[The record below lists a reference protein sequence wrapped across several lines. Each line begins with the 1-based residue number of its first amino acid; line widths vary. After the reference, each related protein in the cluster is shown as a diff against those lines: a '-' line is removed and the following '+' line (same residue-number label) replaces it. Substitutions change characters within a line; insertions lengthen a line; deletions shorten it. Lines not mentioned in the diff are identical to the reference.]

1 MFSEFTLTPTRTT
14 ENTVEKET
22 VKIADKQVLVCRH
35 LKQKTTDHI
44 DEELRLENFKTEVFR
59 LFFSCYVRILEQGSK
74 IHGEKSQ
81 SQLCW
86 SISDFLRALLVSF
99 DFDFSKALLK
109 GTSRSGPGQFKRW
122 ITLSTG

>member
-1 MFSEFTLTPTRTT
+1 MFSEFTLTTRTT
-14 ENTVEKET
+14 ENTVKKET

-35 LKQKTTDHI
+35 LKLKTTDHI

-86 SISDFLRALLVSF
+86 
-99 DFDFSKALLK
+99 
-109 GTSRSGPGQFKRW
+109 
-122 ITLSTG
+122 